1 MGGSDREK
9 CGELTP
15 RGRRGLLPR
24 PGTAPAGAPAV
35 ARLLDE
41 PQTRARL
48 GAEALR
54 DALERYTW
62 KAHVARIL
70 TALDEADRGVIA
82 PSRAGLRRAAERGA
96 SISAGAA

>member
-1 MGGSDREK
+1 MGASDLEK
-9 CGELTP
+9 RGGLIAQ
-15 RGRRGLLPR
+15 GRRGLRPR
-24 PGTAPAGAPAV
+24 PGDAAAAATAV

-82 PSRAGLRRAAERGA
+82 PSGLRRAAERGA